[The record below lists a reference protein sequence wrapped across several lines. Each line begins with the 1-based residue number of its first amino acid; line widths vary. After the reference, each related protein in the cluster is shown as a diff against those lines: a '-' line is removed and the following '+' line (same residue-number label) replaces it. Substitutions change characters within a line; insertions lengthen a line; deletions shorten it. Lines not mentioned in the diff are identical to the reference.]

1 MNAFKANLLNAIVLI
16 AMGIWGVLDAY
27 NSSGPD
33 MSKTAFIPVVAGI
46 ILLICSPGIAKGN
59 RTVAHVAVVLTL
71 LILISLIVRPLL
83 TATGMA
89 QVRVI
94 IEIISCI
101 IAMIFFIKSFRDAR
115 KNRIA
120 GS

>member
-27 NSSGPD
+27 NASGEA
-33 MSKTAFIPVVAGI
+33 MSKTAFIPIIAGI
-46 ILLICSPGIAKGN
+46 ILLICSPWMAKEN
-59 RTVAHVAVVLTL
+59 KTVAHLVVILTFL
-71 LILISLIVRPLL
+71 LLISLVVRPLL

-89 QVRVI
+89 KVRVI
-94 IEIISCI
+94 IEVISCTV
-101 IAMIFFIKSFRDAR
+101 AMIFFIRSFIAAR
-115 KNRIA
+115 KNRLA